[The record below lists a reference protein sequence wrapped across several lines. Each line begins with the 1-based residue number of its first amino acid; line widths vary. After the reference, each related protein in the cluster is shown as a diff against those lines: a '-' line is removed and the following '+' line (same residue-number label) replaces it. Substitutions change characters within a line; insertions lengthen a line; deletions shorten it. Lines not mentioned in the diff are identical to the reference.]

1 MKQFKTLIYFLVI
14 SSVISCDE
22 SPKIGVYEN
31 AGSVQ
36 TSTQEKKEESN
47 YSEWNGIW
55 SKGKNHEI
63 VTLNISNCDDNG
75 FEFSLNGSYGG
86 NLGELSGKAMITE
99 NGEGFFSNADNGLCE
114 LYFVR
119 NKKGILIKSPSQECG
134 AGMGVRYD
142 GQYKISSKKD

>member
-31 AGSVQ
+31 TGSVQ
-36 TSTQEKKEESN
+36 TSTQEKKEEST

-63 VTLNISNCDDNG
+63 VTLN
-75 FEFSLNGSYGG
+75 
-86 NLGELSGKAMITE
+86 
-99 NGEGFFSNADNGLCE
+99 
-114 LYFVR
+114 
-119 NKKGILIKSPSQECG
+119 
-134 AGMGVRYD
+134 
-142 GQYKISSKKD
+142 